1 MVFVRPS
8 AVVRAP
14 GKSASAQTGLV
25 GTNLVDLVFLHSSS
39 LATPGVAR
47 LLLKAATDQ
56 AFKLGAGEVE
66 GYPVVPKDPTG
77 SMPAAFAWTGVPT
90 LFEAAGYREL
100 PRHELSGQEGHRR
113 VFLKAAARWPAK
125 SAGTRRKR

>member
-1 MVFVRPS
+1 VRLET
-8 AVVRAP
+8 VRALRRDWSERTWSILCFYIP
-14 GKSASAQTGLV
+14 PAWRRR
-25 GTNLVDLVFLHSSS
+25 
-39 LATPGVAR
+39 GVAR

-66 GYPVVPKDPTG
+66 GYPVGPNEPTG

-90 LFEAAGYREL
+90 LFEAAGYHEL
-100 PRHELSGQEGHRR
+100 PGQKGHRR
-113 VFLKAAARWPAK
+113 VFVKSAARAAAK